1 MISNSLIT
9 KKLLVIY
16 AIQSIGGGLSFY
28 VVLFLKNNT
37 LLAPVL
43 ISALISASA
52 IGNMIGSSIGGYIS
66 DKYNPVYGLK
76 IGLGIQ
82 GIGLFLLV
90 FSTQFICMLVIMIS
104 MGLGSYLYITTSNY
118 VLTSKFNTS
127 ESSRVKIISHQNI
140 ISNSGMFLSAILMG
154 YCASGYYRP
163 IFISIAI
170 CLFGIGIFLKPFH
183 HAYYSTSTQD
193 ILKLSNSKGV
203 ISKQNRRYYFIG
215 LVAIFFIGMI
225 YAQVKI
231 GYPVFLESKF
241 GAISTGYLMSMNPL
255 VILLFQKL
263 IIKKTSKFNEVVVL
277 TLGLLIL
284 GLSFFI
290 LSTAVDRS
298 MIFLSCAMMTVG
310 EILSFTYAQSLS
322 FGYAPVGLKGRALGL
337 YKSIFSFT
345 KIVGAY
351 VAGGLIHFTSY
362 HVLWFF
368 TGALGIIASN
378 LVFFILVVKPHANTA
393 PEEFRVF

>member
-9 KKLLVIY
+9 KKLLLIY

-66 DKYNPVYGLK
+66 DKHNPVYGLK

-90 FSTQFICMLVIMIS
+90 FSTQFICMLVIMIL

-163 IFISIAI
+163 IFIVIAI
-170 CLFGIGIFLKPFH
+170 SLFGLAIFFKPFDRE
-183 HAYYSTSTQD
+183 YYSITTEETFNKPS
-193 ILKLSNSKGV
+193 LKKNAS
-203 ISKQNRRYYFIG
+203 YYVTG
-215 LVAIFFIGMI
+215 LVAIVFIGMI
-225 YAQVKI
+225 YAQLKI
-231 GYPVFLESKF
+231 GYPVYLESKF
-241 GAISTGYLMSMNPL
+241 GAINTGYLLSINPL
-255 VILLFQKL
+255 LILLFQPIL
-263 IIKKTSKFNEVVVL
+263 INKSSKWNELVAL
-277 TLGLLIL
+277 ALGLLLL
-284 GLSFFI
+284 GVSFFVLTI
-290 LSTAVDRS
+290 ADDQGT
-298 MIFLSCAMMTVG
+298 ICLSCALMTVG

-322 FGYAPVGLKGRALGL
+322 FGYAPSHSKGRALGL
-337 YKSIFSFT
+337 YKALFSLT
-345 KIVGAY
+345 KIVGVY
-351 VAGGLIHFTSY
+351 VAGAFIQYKSYQILWHFCGYMGLVGCFIAIVALCINRNRNSLRQINNDSY
-362 HVLWFF
+362 K
-368 TGALGIIASN
+368 A
-378 LVFFILVVKPHANTA
+378 
-393 PEEFRVF
+393 